1 MKWTNHWFLV
11 PSQSCAT
18 ITTIYITIFLF
29 SYKGTVHTEETLP
42 IASLPSPQQPWIYF
56 LSGWIYF
63 FWKFY
68 IREIMQC
75 IFFCVSLL
83 SLNIRF
89 IHIAAQRGIYFIPF
103 YGYMIFHCMNLLYF
117 ALSTPVEWIT
127 FGLFWIML
135 LWTFMCKFLCEHMFS
150 VLLGGSPGMEW
161 LHHMECLY
169 LALGGT
175 TKLFQSSCTILHS
188 HQQSLLSLTNSSS
201 LSLLLQPL

>member
-18 ITTIYITIFLF
+18 VTTIYITIFLF

-89 IHIAAQRGIYFIPF
+89 LRFI
-103 YGYMIFHCMNLLYF
+103 
-117 ALSTPVEWIT
+117 SIT
-127 FGLFWIML
+127 VFISVVLF
-135 LWTFMCKFLCEHMFS
+135 
-150 VLLGGSPGMEW
+150 
-161 LHHMECLY
+161 
-169 LALGGT
+169 
-175 TKLFQSSCTILHS
+175 
-188 HQQSLLSLTNSSS
+188 SLLRAFLFTNASHFVYQSTYWWTLVYS
-201 LSLLLQPL
+201 Y